1 MGPTKYYKF
10 SIGIYLC
17 FSNTNGV
24 IIVYD
29 VTNRDSFAAI
39 DVWLKF
45 LAEQNICDENL
56 PIMLIGN
63 KIDLVR
69 TITEEEG
76 RNLAKHCNIHYSEVS
91 AKTNEG
97 VQEAFRSLVTLVM
110 YTYEI
115 FSKIIDSYF
124 NFLFQMIV
132 DQQKLKGGDFHIRN
146 PFEEEFQIK
155 QDNVTSVTSNV
166 NPFENATQFR
176 GDTNRIV
183 YCTDYSSSWT
193 LGCYLCFYWV
203 CCCNWR
209 KLMSSKF

>member
-10 SIGIYLC
+10 SIGTC
-17 FSNTNGV
+17 FSNTNCI

-39 DVWLKF
+39 DVWLKI

-97 VQEAFRSLVTLVM
+97 VQEAFRSLAALVV

-115 FSKIIDSYF
+115 FSKIIE
-124 NFLFQMIV
+124 I
-132 DQQKLKGGDFHIRN
+132 
-146 PFEEEFQIK
+146 
-155 QDNVTSVTSNV
+155 
-166 NPFENATQFR
+166 
-176 GDTNRIV
+176 
-183 YCTDYSSSWT
+183 
-193 LGCYLCFYWV
+193 
-203 CCCNWR
+203 
-209 KLMSSKF
+209 